1 MIDWI
6 TAKIPFDHFDSLHD
20 GNVLSLTRD
29 GEIEWSTDKR
39 LGVEGSH
46 DVKLHIKSDPRTRD
60 PVTGKYTHIMFDGN
74 PIKFLQ
80 GHNLFG
86 SDDVTGLMSETL
98 YRVFKALNLVPSA
111 TDWEF
116 ITKGYYELY
125 RVDSTMML
133 SLGNNS
139 DVEAFLYS
147 AERTAHMKYKGQGQ
161 MTKGTLYFGK
171 HSRRESLKMYNKL
184 KEINS
189 KGHKLPLELSE
200 LPELIKWVTG
210 MLRLE
215 AVTRAMQLKDLH
227 LNLACNWGDNTS
239 QDILYRLL
247 NGLNMS
253 EQHTLTA
260 ANLEGLPPRLVA
272 VYHMWKEGHDLKK
285 MYLDQRGQP
294 SKTFYRYRKSLLEKG
309 IDIAIKQGNRPE
321 PNPNVIEFRRVL
333 RPERVDQ
340 VPAWAFGTPLMFE
353 PRAKMPA
360 YEDLFP
366 QAMTG

>member
-6 TAKIPFDHFDSLHD
+6 TAKIPLNHMEPFHD
-20 GNVLSLTRD
+20 GNVLSLSRD
-29 GEIEWSTDKR
+29 GEIEWKTDKR
-39 LGVEGSH
+39 LSVVGSH
-46 DVKLHIKSDPRTRD
+46 DMQLHIKSDSSTRL
-60 PVTGKYTHIMFDGN
+60 PETGEYTHIMFDGN
-74 PIKFLQ
+74 PLKFLQ

-86 SDDVTGLMSETL
+86 SDDVIGLMAETL
-98 YRVFKALNLVPSA
+98 YKVFKVLGVVPSEMN
-111 TDWEF
+111 WKM
-116 ITKGYYELY
+116 ITMGLYELY

-184 KEINS
+184 KEITA

-210 MLRLE
+210 MLRIE
-215 AVTRAMQLKDLH
+215 AVTRRMQLKE
-227 LNLACNWGDNTS
+227 LNLERANRWDDETPL
-239 QDILYRLL
+239 ITLERLL
-247 NGLNMS
+247 GGLNMS
-253 EQHTLTA
+253 EQHTLTG
-260 ANLEGLPPRLVA
+260 ANLEGLPPRLIA
-272 VYHMWKEGHDLKK
+272 VYHLWKEGHDMRK
-285 MYLDQRGQP
+285 MYPRE
-294 SKTFYRYRKSLLEKG
+294 TFRRYRKALQESG
-309 IDIAIKQGNRPE
+309 IDIAIKQGNRSE

-333 RPERVDQ
+333 RPQMVDQ
-340 VPAWAFGTPLMFE
+340 VPSWAIGTPLYFE

-360 YEDLFP
+360 YQLLFP
-366 QAMTG
+366 SAA